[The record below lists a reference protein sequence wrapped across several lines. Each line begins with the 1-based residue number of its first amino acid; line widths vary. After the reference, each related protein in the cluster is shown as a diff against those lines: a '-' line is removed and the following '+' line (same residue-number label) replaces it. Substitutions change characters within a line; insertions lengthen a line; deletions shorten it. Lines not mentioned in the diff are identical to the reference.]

1 VQLERGSIVSGRYR
15 LERPLAQGAMGCVW
29 VAHHLQLDVDVAIKL
44 MAPGF
49 AESDEARIR
58 FEREAKASAL
68 LKVPNA
74 VHVYDYGIEAGSPY
88 LVMELLEGED
98 LAARLK
104 RQGRLSLA
112 ATLAVLEPIGKAL
125 RRARELGLV
134 HRDLKPGN
142 IFLAR
147 SGDEEIVKVVDF
159 GIAKAAA
166 SLGLDAHATRT
177 GSLLGSPRY
186 MSPEQVRRSNHIDHR
201 SDLWAVG
208 VIAFECTTGQV
219 PFPGDEIGE
228 VLVDVCTAPIPRA
241 SSIAPDLGPDVDL
254 FFDHA
259 LMRDPD
265 KRFQS
270 AQELVEAFAALVH
283 AGAPAQLGS
292 PSFAALPQAASP
304 LAASSQGAAPAVAS
318 HSVSASTSPSSSGLR
333 APPPSIGTLSPSAST
348 QGHAASPSRGG
359 AALLAVLS
367 ALGGAA
373 VLGAILF
380 ALASRGPSVAP
391 PAART
396 TVSAEAAPLPVTPAS
411 APASPSSDSAAPQ
424 PPPSAEAPPSASTA
438 APSAKPRTGPT
449 ARPTTPGA
457 PPKKTN
463 DLLNHM

>member
-1 VQLERGSIVSGRYR
+1 
-15 LERPLAQGAMGCVW
+15 MGCVW
-29 VAHHLQLDVDVAIKL
+29 VARHLQLDVDVAIKL

-49 AESDEARIR
+49 AESDEARVR

-74 VHVYDYGIEAGSPY
+74 VHVYDYGIEGGSPF

-98 LAARLK
+98 LAARLR

-142 IFLAR
+142 VFLAR

-177 GSLLGSPRY
+177 GALLGSPRY

-201 SDLWAVG
+201 SDLWALG

-219 PFPGDEIGE
+219 PFPSDEIGE

-270 AQELVEAFAALVH
+270 AQELVDAFAALVH
-283 AGAPAQLGS
+283 TGAQAPRAAQSFASVPAAPPPAIAPA
-292 PSFAALPQAASP
+292 A
-304 LAASSQGAAPAVAS
+304 AS
-318 HSVSASTSPSSSGLR
+318 HSVSASTTPTTSSGMH
-333 APPPSIGTLSPSAST
+333 APPPAIGTLSPSAST

-359 AALLAVLS
+359 TALLAVLS

-380 ALASRGPSVAP
+380 VFASREPSAP
-391 PAART
+391 SPST
-396 TVSAEAAPLPVTPAS
+396 LPTVSAEAAAPPSAAAT
-411 APASPSSDSAAPQ
+411 APAAASPTSSAAAAQ
-424 PPPSAEAPPSASTA
+424 PTLSAEAPPSTA
-438 APSAKPRTGPT
+438 APSAKPRTSTSPT

-457 PPKKTN
+457 PPKKKN
-463 DLLNHM
+463 DLLDHM